1 MAKLSIRIG
10 NSLPEVAAALD
21 QAEKWLS
28 GKQAPAGAKSFASLA
43 IEELG
48 TNWIKYGCRDAAGHF
63 MEFDLA
69 LDAGRLV
76 LETTDDGSAFNP
88 LDAPEPATHL
98 PIEQREPGGLGILLL
113 RKMAD
118 RMCYEFRGGLNLLT
132 LEKTF
137 LRTDHG
143 QP

>member
-1 MAKLSIRIG
+1 MANLSIRIG
-10 NSLPEVAAALD
+10 NSFPEVAAAVD

-28 GKQAPAGAKSFASLA
+28 EKKAPAEIQSFASLA

-48 TNWIKYGCRDAAGHF
+48 TNWVKYGCRGAAGHF

-69 LDAGRLV
+69 LDGGRLA
-76 LETTDDGSAFNP
+76 LRAADDGAAFNP
-88 LDAPEPATHL
+88 LDVPAPATHL
-98 PIEQREPGGLGILLL
+98 PPEQREPGGLGILLL

-137 LRTDHG
+137 LQTDHG